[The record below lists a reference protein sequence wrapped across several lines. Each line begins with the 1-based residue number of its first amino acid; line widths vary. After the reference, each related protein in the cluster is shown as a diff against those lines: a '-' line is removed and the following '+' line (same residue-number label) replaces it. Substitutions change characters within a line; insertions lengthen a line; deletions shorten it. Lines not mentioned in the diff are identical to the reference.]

1 MNEKWENVFGEV
13 PASFEERMRSTLA
26 SLEERPKVRRFRF
39 PAGGL
44 IAAVLMVAVLGATA
58 LATNL
63 FGLGS
68 LTVTDPYATP
78 EATGVV
84 IALQGLPESPE
95 FKANAAWMDY
105 LAGLDLEDA
114 AAKAQADRDI
124 VPSGYDLYTVYNADM
139 ARQLDAIA
147 AENGLKLH
155 SSSRSFF
162 SEADLYAALGM
173 DPFIRYC
180 AALSGYVYED
190 GSFQADGTN
199 VADKCYEYQLGLYRK
214 GTFSEVTLNIGS
226 AEEYEEWTYTTSAGV
241 EVQLSM
247 SPDRCVLLADLPDA
261 FVAVNLLGGTAGN
274 SIFMPEPVTAEDL
287 QAFAE
292 QFDFSALQ

>member
-13 PASFEERMRSTLA
+13 PASFEERMRATLA
-26 SLEERPKVRRFRF
+26 SLEEKPKVRRLFIPTR
-39 PAGGL
+39 GL
-44 IAAVLMVAVLGATA
+44 IAAALMVVVLGATA

-68 LTVTDPYATP
+68 MTVTNPYATP
-78 EATGVV
+78 EAVGTV

-105 LAGLDLEDA
+105 LAGIDLDA
-114 AAKAQADRDI
+114 AAADAEAVDA
-124 VPSGYDLYTVYNADM
+124 PYELYTVYNADM
-139 ARQLDAIA
+139 ARQLDAVA
-147 AENGLKLH
+147 GEYGLRLH
-155 SSSRSFF
+155 TSARDFF
-162 SEADLYAALGM
+162 SEGELCSLLGAQS
-173 DPFIRYC
+173 FISDC

-199 VADKCYEYQLGLYRK
+199 VSDKCYEYQLGLYRK
-214 GTFSEVTLNIGS
+214 GVFSEVTLNIGD
-226 AEEYEEWTYTTSAGV
+226 AEGYEEWTYTTVSGT

-247 SPDRCVLLADLPDA
+247 SPDRCVLMADLPDA

-274 SIFMPEPVTAEDL
+274 SVFMPEPVTAADL
-287 QAFAE
+287 QAFADM
-292 QFDFSALQ
+292 FNFSALA

>member
-26 SLEERPKVRRFRF
+26 SLEEKPKVRRFRF

-44 IAAVLMVAVLGATA
+44 IAAVLMIAVLGATA

-84 IALQGLPESPE
+84 IALQGMPESQE

-105 LAGLDLEDA
+105 LAGLDLETA
-114 AAKAQADRDI
+114 AAKAEKLGA
-124 VPSGYDLYTVYNADM
+124 PYSLYTVYNADM
-139 ARQLDAIA
+139 ADRLDAIA
-147 AENGLKLH
+147 AENGLTLH
-155 SSSRSFF
+155 SSARDFF
-162 SEADLYAALGM
+162 SESDLYAALGT

-180 AALSGYVYED
+180 AALSGYIYED

-214 GTFSEVTLNIGS
+214 GTFSEVTLNIGD
-226 AEEYEEWTYTTSAGV
+226 AAEYEEWNYVTSAGV

-274 SIFMPEPVTAEDL
+274 SVFMPEPVTAEDL